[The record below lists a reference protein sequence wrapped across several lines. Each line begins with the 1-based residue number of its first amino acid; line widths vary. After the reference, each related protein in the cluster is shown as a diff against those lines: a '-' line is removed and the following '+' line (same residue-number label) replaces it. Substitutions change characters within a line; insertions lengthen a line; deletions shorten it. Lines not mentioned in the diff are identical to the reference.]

1 MAIAQAGRAAA
12 VAISFVE
19 VNIPIGAHIALA
31 VVLNCQAHGVAH
43 LLVVR
48 PALTEL
54 A

>member
-12 VAISFVE
+12 VTINLVE
-19 VNIPIGAHIALA
+19 VNISIGAHIALA
-31 VVLNCQAHGVAH
+31 VVLDRQAHGVAH